1 MDRSSGAVR
10 RCDRCGELK
19 ALAEFAWRRK
29 NGAQRQDNYCRACR
43 TQYQREHY
51 EKHKELYVERSGRR
65 NKQLAAERA
74 KYMVEL
80 FRTRPCADCGE
91 TDPLVLEFD
100 HLVDKKFNV
109 GAGMRERSLQS
120 VRDEI
125 AKCDVVCANCHRRR
139 TYLRAGSVR
148 LAIAQR
154 AALAQPTTS
163 QTGVQP
169 S

>member
-1 MDRSSGAVR
+1 MGSTSDAVR

-19 ALAEFAWRRK
+19 AVAEFAWRVKRDV
-29 NGAQRQDNYCRACR
+29 QRQDKYCRVCR
-43 TQYQREHY
+43 AQYQRGHY
-51 EKHKELYVERSGRR
+51 EKHKEIYIERSRR
-65 NKQLAAERA
+65 RKKQLTAERA

-80 FRTRPCADCGE
+80 FRARPCADCGE

-120 VRDEI
+120 VQDEI

-139 TYLRAGSVR
+139 TALRRGSLR
-148 LAIAQR
+148 LVIAQR
-154 AALAQPTTS
+154 RASRRTNGEASA
-163 QTGVQP
+163 
-169 S
+169 